1 MHLPP
6 KLVHHSAG
14 RFGEPI
20 VDAGEQGEDGARRHD
35 VMEMGDDVVGVVEI
49 EIGGIKGEWDSR

>member
-1 MHLPP
+1 MHLSP

-20 VDAGEQGEDGARRHD
+20 IDAGEQGEDGARCD
-35 VMEMGDDVVGVVEI
+35 NVMEMRDDVVGVVEI
-49 EIGGIKGEWDSR
+49 KIGGIKGEWNAS